1 MSKKKFS
8 ALKADL
14 FLQGDERQSFTQT
27 QIQLLSAIDATGSI
41 SKAAKQIG
49 VSYKTAWDRIDALNN
64 LSDKAL
70 VQRAAGGVGGGGSRL
85 TAFGKNIVTGFRELQ
100 EEHSAFIKRLG
111 SNVTTMSDLA
121 KFLRSTTLRTSA
133 RNQFRGQIKKIIRG
147 GVNTEVELELSDS
160 ATIIALITNDSV
172 KKMGLKKGYY
182 AIALVKSSLIIL
194 SKDKNLAT
202 SARNKLEG
210 KVSKISKGN
219 INSEVALDLGNQKTL
234 TSIIT
239 NKSVK
244 ELALKKD
251 DLAFALFKASSV
263 ILMTD

>member
-14 FLQGDERQSFTQT
+14 FLQGNDQQSFTQT
-27 QIQLLSAIDATGSI
+27 QIQLLSAIDESGSI
-41 SKAAKQIG
+41 TKAAKQIG

-70 VQRAAGGVGGGGSRL
+70 VQRAAGGVGGGGTSL
-85 TAFGKNIVTGFRELQ
+85 TVFGKNIVAGFSELQ
-100 EEHSAFIKRLG
+100 EEHNAFINRLG
-111 SNVTTMSDLA
+111 SNVSSMSELA

-133 RNQFRGQIKKIIRG
+133 RNQFRGQIKKITRG
-147 GVNTEVELELSDS
+147 GVNTEVELELSNS
-160 ATIIALITNDSV
+160 ATIVALITNDSA
-172 KKMGLKKGYY
+172 KKMGLKKGYH
-182 AIALVKSSLIIL
+182 AIALVKSSLIII
-194 SKDKNLAT
+194 SKEKELAT

-210 KVSKISKGN
+210 KISKITKGN

-234 TSIIT
+234 TCIIT

-244 ELALKKD
+244 ELALKKNGV
-251 DLAFALFKASSV
+251 AFALFKASSV
-263 ILMTD
+263 ILMAD

>member
-1 MSKKKFS
+1 
-8 ALKADL
+8 
-14 FLQGDERQSFTQT
+14 
-27 QIQLLSAIDATGSI
+27 
-41 SKAAKQIG
+41 
-49 VSYKTAWDRIDALNN
+49 
-64 LSDKAL
+64 
-70 VQRAAGGVGGGGSRL
+70 
-85 TAFGKNIVTGFRELQ
+85 
-100 EEHSAFIKRLG
+100 
-111 SNVTTMSDLA
+111 MSDLA

-133 RNQFRGQIKKIIRG
+133 RTQFRGQIKKIIRG